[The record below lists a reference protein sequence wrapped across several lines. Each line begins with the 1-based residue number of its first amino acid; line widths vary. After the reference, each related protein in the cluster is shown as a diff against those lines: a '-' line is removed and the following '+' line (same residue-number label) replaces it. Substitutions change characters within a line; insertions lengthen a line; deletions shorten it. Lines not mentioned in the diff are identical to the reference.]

1 MDVIQEKHERAV
13 GDAFMDWYNKRNGT
27 TYAYHERGANAYHE
41 RGANPQDLI
50 YRSGSQ
56 QVLLEVTVAYYDDS
70 HATMLWQSAR
80 DVPNAP
86 NLCSSGSPDA
96 KLIDSINHRLA
107 EKSLKRYPP
116 GCILVVGVY
125 PDLTT
130 AEEFEELIP
139 GVNVSVQHPFAEIY
153 VGGLFP
159 ASSSG
164 SLGGYFWWRLSP
176 TQQA

>member
-13 GDAFMDWYNKRNGT
+13 GDAFMDWYNTRHGT
-27 TYAYHERGANAYHE
+27 TYAYHD
-41 RGANPQDLI
+41 RGANPPDLI

-56 QVLLEVTVAYYDDS
+56 QIFIEVTAAYYDAG
-70 HATMLWQSAR
+70 HATMLWQDAR
-80 DVPNAP
+80 GVPDAAD
-86 NLCSSGSPDA
+86 LWSSQSPDA
-96 KLIDSINHRLA
+96 KLIDSINLMLA
-107 EKSLKRYPP
+107 KKSNKPYPP
-116 GCILVVGVY
+116 SCILVLVLY

-139 GVNVSVQHPFAEIY
+139 GVNVSTQHPFAEIY
-153 VGGLFP
+153 VGGMFP

-164 SLGGYFWWRLSP
+164 SLGGYVWWRLSP